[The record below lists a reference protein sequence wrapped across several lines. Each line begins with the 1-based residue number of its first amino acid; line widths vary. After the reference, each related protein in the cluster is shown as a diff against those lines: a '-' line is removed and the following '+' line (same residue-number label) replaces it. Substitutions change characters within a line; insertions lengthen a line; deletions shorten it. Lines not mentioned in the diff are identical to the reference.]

1 MGDAP
6 KNVEQAHW
14 SIPCKAKAGLA

>member
-14 SIPCKAKAGLA
+14 SILCKAKAGLA